1 MMYFPLPRRYFNN
14 WLIAVVH
21 FLAVLLQILGHN
33 RLLSMHRMMSRCT
46 FCILFCIFSLQC
58 YCGVSLEWHGKE
70 LNGSYSYTG
79 ELTVSYTDLKICN
92 NHKNMCV
99 IYMEDCASIPSHG
112 QDSFLNTSCRYH
124 VLQKSFGCKWI
135 YLNNVKA
142 KTTNSFVFSQREDFK
157 HCPSIFSPIASFN
170 MNIISK
176 DIVNKVKLIS
186 EAYTVSIEAITQ
198 APRPVITSVN
208 ATSATS
214 LNVTWTKGH
223 WHSTKCHIH
232 YKCSTTE
239 QWTVGK
245 LLQQKIMAEIT
256 KRKYTHTPI
265 HTPIHLQDLL
275 TVPEKEELEISHE
288 IDGLQPFS
296 QYNLSV
302 ACSGDYGLWS
312 DWSEEFQGMT
322 FEAVPTAPPYVSF
335 YVEPSDNRSKPQK
348 LILIWR
354 ALELKE
360 ARGYILGYEVTYTPT
375 KQPGL
380 KRTIYTTDQKAILE
394 VTAGEYNLTVMA
406 NNTAGWSPSTNLRI
420 NVGVFQS
427 LPKIKGL
434 WASSE
439 AFSLKIRWET
449 AAVNV
454 SEFAIEWFSIGD
466 VASKQWKRVNGST
479 FSTVL
484 TGHIKPLKTYS
495 ISVYSLYGTLCAP
508 PETIQASIV
517 YGTLL
522 DIVQLQPEIVTKTS
536 VTVQW
541 VWKEQS
547 TTTNVLRYRLVLSCA
562 SETRS
567 LVIFPNQWQ
576 HTFHNLHTNVK
587 YNVSI
592 YGETTSGNFLKANT
606 EFRMPHLETDEIIKV
621 AVPIVLLIVIFSIF
635 SVLSRT
641 VYKDYF
647 FPKIANPGHS
657 LIGRWLLNY
666 PYEREAVVNV
676 LKLKDFS
683 ETNQL
688 TEKSLIY
695 IEPKM
700 SLNGEDFDEDM
711 TTSKMSFP
719 DNYPIENSENLMTLP
734 RFSEYVDLPLLHANF
749 GYVEKYEI
757 QHFPQVR
764 QQ

>member
-1 MMYFPLPRRYFNN
+1 
-14 WLIAVVH
+14 
-21 FLAVLLQILGHN
+21 
-33 RLLSMHRMMSRCT
+33 MHRMMSRCT
-46 FCILFCIFSLQC
+46 FCIMFCIFSLC
-58 YCGVSLEWHGKE
+58 YYGVSLEWHGKE
-70 LNGSYSYTG
+70 LNRSYSYTE
-79 ELTVSYTDLKICN
+79 ELTVSDTDLKICN

-99 IYMEDCASIPSHG
+99 MDTEDCASIPSHG

-124 VLQKSFGCKWI
+124 VLQKSFACKWT

-142 KTTNSFVFSQREDFK
+142 KTTNSFVFIQREDFK
-157 HCPSIFSPIASFN
+157 HCPSIFSPIAAFN

-176 DIVNKVKLIS
+176 DIVNKAKLIS

-223 WHSTKCHIH
+223 WHSTKCQIR

-239 QWTVGK
+239 QWTVVK
-245 LLQQKIMAEIT
+245 LLQQK
-256 KRKYTHTPI
+256 
-265 HTPIHLQDLL
+265 DLL

-296 QYNLSV
+296 QYNLTV

-322 FEAVPTAPPYVSF
+322 FEAIPTAPPYVSF

-354 ALELKE
+354 ALEIKE

-394 VTAGEYNLTVMA
+394 VTAGDYNLTVMA
-406 NNTAGWSPSTNLRI
+406 HNTAGWSPSTNLRI
-420 NVGVFQS
+420 NAGVLQS
-427 LPKIKGL
+427 VPKIKGL

-454 SEFAIEWFSIGD
+454 SEFAIEWFSFGD
-466 VASKQWKRVNGST
+466 VASKQWKRLNGST

-484 TGHIKPLKTYS
+484 TGHIKPLKNYS

-508 PETIQASIV
+508 PETIQASLV

-547 TTTNVLRYRLVLSCA
+547 PTTNVLQYRLVLSGA
-562 SETRS
+562 NETRS

-576 HTFHNLHTNVK
+576 HTFHNLQTNVK
-587 YNVSI
+587 YIVSI
-592 YGETTSGNFLKANT
+592 YGETTSGHFLKANT
-606 EFRMPHLETDEIIKV
+606 EFTMPHL
-621 AVPIVLLIVIFSIF
+621 
-635 SVLSRT
+635 
-641 VYKDYF
+641 
-647 FPKIANPGHS
+647 
-657 LIGRWLLNY
+657 
-666 PYEREAVVNV
+666 
-676 LKLKDFS
+676 
-683 ETNQL
+683 
-688 TEKSLIY
+688 
-695 IEPKM
+695 
-700 SLNGEDFDEDM
+700 GE
-711 TTSKMSFP
+711 
-719 DNYPIENSENLMTLP
+719 
-734 RFSEYVDLPLLHANF
+734 
-749 GYVEKYEI
+749 
-757 QHFPQVR
+757 
-764 QQ
+764 